1 MANENILEIQR
12 DLVAMERAK
21 AIAKADRLKKDIRS
35 QIARNGFYNP
45 EADPI
50 YEYREFPKWITRP
63 DGQKL
68 IVNNKA
74 EEAEHLGI
82 KAEPARAVTIDTN
95 QLEGVVQTAPAKR
108 GRPKKVVPAPLP
120 PDLD

>member
-1 MANENILEIQR
+1 MSNEDILQIQR
-12 DLVAMERAK
+12 GMVALERAK
-21 AIAKADRLKKDIRS
+21 QIDKQNKLAKDIRS

-50 YEYREFPKWITRP
+50 YEYREFPKWITCP
-63 DGQKL
+63 DGRKL

-82 KAEPARAVTIDTN
+82 KVEPAKTVTVDTN
-95 QLEGVVQTAPAKR
+95 KLEGVTQAAPAKR
-108 GRPKKVVPAPLP
+108 GRPKKVAVAPLP
-120 PDLD
+120 PNLD